1 MENFFFY
8 ANDLHNNETKS
19 KLNKHTAESYLIFG
33 DQILEKKKNN

>member
-8 ANDLHNNETKS
+8 ANDLHNNKTKS
-19 KLNKHTAESYLIFG
+19 KLNKHTTESYLILG